1 MKHKKSYWR
10 IIAVSL
16 IVILVM
22 GIISSAV
29 KTDMGN
35 ILIRQVKIS
44 TRGGTL
50 SGIIYV
56 PKDALENDGLGNYT
70 DKRPAIIL
78 SHGYLN
84 SNAMQDPNAIELSR
98 RGFVVF
104 SMDMY
109 GHGDSDLPNA
119 TDDPTGTGAVLG
131 ALDAYDYV
139 LTLPYVDTT
148 RIGFVAHSMGG
159 MNTGNATALT
169 AGFYTLEDKLLNM
182 LHDELGVEITAE
194 QVAEQDPDAIAAALD
209 DYERGIYETRKA
221 EIEAEHEVR
230 PKGIVFMGSG
240 PGFAALTQAHQVEV
254 AGNTVWRDLQAN
266 VGVTIG
272 LYEENAWLMFGANA
286 DGINNSSQ
294 IPETTLAKSLFET
307 GESNVERRVWYS
319 VNLSDDGEPVQSTIL
334 GDFDTM
340 SHTDSTLTEAAA
352 NGTLRVLTQPAEIHM
367 MNHFSGHCTAFVVD
381 FYSTVMGY
389 NNGELAEGAQELTS
403 DHQIWLVKEFANGF
417 ALAAMFVL
425 VFPLMALLLKT
436 PFFSSLKKKPLEPT
450 VSKRDKGFWITAI
463 ALTLI
468 PAITYMPFFMLGG
481 APTTYAG
488 NKSFVSWSALFS
500 QEMSTRVMIW
510 SVLNGIIAAVVLGV
524 RYSVTGKRQGLT
536 FKEYMGINIRWRDF
550 GKSFLLAGVTFVLT
564 YMTVAISSFFFDY
577 SDMRMWVM
585 AGRVMTKEQFIA
597 WAGYLLFFLFF
608 YTVNGAV
615 VNSGRMKD
623 MSPKKNMVISCIIN
637 GAGMIL
643 FILLNYVYVLIR
655 GHMVWNDFGQ
665 DLFLAVAVIFPIMV
679 ILPLAAY
686 YSRKLY
692 EKTGSVLPGA
702 CINAMLFT
710 WIVIGNTC
718 FHYSLIA

>member
-1 MKHKKSYWR
+1 MKHKRYWR
-10 IIAVSL
+10 AIAVCL
-16 IVILVM
+16 IIMLVM
-22 GIISSAV
+22 GIVSAAV
-29 KTDMGN
+29 KTDMGS
-35 ILIRQVKIS
+35 ILIRQVDIS

-50 SGIIYV
+50 SGMIYV

-84 SNAMQDPNAIELSR
+84 SNEMQDPNAIELSR
-98 RGFVVF
+98 RGYVVF

-109 GHGDSDLPNA
+109 GHGDSDLSNA
-119 TDDPTGTGAVLG
+119 TDDPTGTGAVMG
-131 ALDAYDYV
+131 AIDAYDYV

-159 MNTGNATALT
+159 MNTGNATALKS
-169 AGFYTLEDKLLNM
+169 GFYTLEDMLLNM
-182 LHDELGVEITAE
+182 LHDELGVQITAE
-194 QVAEQDPDAIAAALD
+194 QVAEQDPDAIAEGLD
-209 DYERGIYETRKA
+209 EYDKGVYETRKA
-221 EIEAEHEVR
+221 QIEEEYAVR

-240 PGFAALTQAHQVEV
+240 PGFATLLQAHEVEV
-254 AGNTVWRDLQAN
+254 AGNPVWRDVQAN

-294 IPETTLAKSLFET
+294 IPETTIAKSLFET
-307 GESNVERRVWYS
+307 GTSNVERRVWYS
-319 VNLSDDGEPVQSTIL
+319 LNLSDGSEPVQSTIL

-340 SHTDSTLTEAAA
+340 SHTDSALTEAAEK
-352 NGTLRVLTQPAEIHM
+352 GTLRVMTQPAEIHM
-367 MNHFSGHCTAFVVD
+367 MNHFSGHCTGFIVD

-389 NNGELAEGAQELTS
+389 NNGELAEGAVELTS
-403 DHQIWLVKEFANGF
+403 DHQIWLVKEYANGI
-417 ALAAMFVL
+417 ALAAMFAM
-425 VFPLMALLLKT
+425 VFPVMALLLKT
-436 PFFSSLKKKPLEPT
+436 PFFATLKKTPAPAI

-468 PAITYMPFFMLGG
+468 PAITYLPFFMLGG

-488 NKSFVSWSALFS
+488 NKSFISWSALFS
-500 QEMSTRVMIW
+500 QEMSTRVMVW
-510 SVLNGIIAAVVLGV
+510 SVLNGVIAAIVLGL
-524 RYSVTGKRQGLT
+524 RYKTVGKAQGLT
-536 FKEYMGINIRWRDF
+536 FKEYMGINVRLVDF
-550 GKSFLLAGVTFVLT
+550 GKSFLLAGITFALT
-564 YMTVAISSFFFDY
+564 YMTVVLSNFFFAY

-585 AGRVMTKEQFIA
+585 AGRVMTKEQFFA

-608 YTVNGAV
+608 YVVNGSV

-623 MSPKKNMVISCIIN
+623 MSPRKNMIICAIIN

-643 FILLNYVYVLIR
+643 FILLNYVYMLVR
-655 GHMVWNDFGQ
+655 GHLIWYDFGQ
-665 DLFLAVAVIFPIMV
+665 DLFLAIAVIFPVMV

-710 WIVIGNTC
+710 WIIIGNTC
-718 FHYSLIA
+718 FHYSLIG